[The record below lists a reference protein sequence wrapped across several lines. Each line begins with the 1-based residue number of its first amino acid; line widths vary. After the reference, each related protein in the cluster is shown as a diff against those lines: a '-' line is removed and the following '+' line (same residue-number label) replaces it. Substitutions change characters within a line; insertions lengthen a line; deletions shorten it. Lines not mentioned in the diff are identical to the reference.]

1 MKAVKLEARV
11 RESTGKEYSHKL
23 RRRGLVPGVVYGAQE
38 DTVPLE
44 LDAKE
49 MHRFLL
55 TQEGEN
61 VLIDLEIAGA
71 EPSVKKAVVK
81 DLQLD
86 PVTGRVLHVDFLHI
100 SMTEKIKVRVPVHL
114 LGTSTGVKNQGGIIQ
129 HILRELEVSCL
140 PSDIPA
146 SINMDITELGIGD
159 SIHVRDV
166 TVDKVEVL
174 TETERT
180 IVTVI
185 PPTVHKEEEAPVPEA
200 EEEPEVLAEKKEE
213 EEEEEGKEKKASPK
227 EEESKPKQEKKKK

>member
-1 MKAVKLEARV
+1 MKAVKLEARL
-11 RESTGKEYSHKL
+11 RERTGKEHSHKL
-23 RRRGLVPGVVYGAQE
+23 RQRGLVPGVIYGAKE

-71 EPSVKKAVVK
+71 KPSVKKAVVK

-146 SINMDITELGIGD
+146 SIDMDITELGIGD
-159 SIHVRDV
+159 SLHVRDV
-166 TVDKVEVL
+166 AVDQVEIL

-185 PPTVHKEEEAPVPEA
+185 PPTVQKEEAAPVPEA

-213 EEEEEGKEKKASPK
+213 EEEEESREKKAPPRD
-227 EEESKPKQEKKKK
+227 EESKARQEKKK

>member
-1 MKAVKLEARV
+1 MKAAKLEAKP
-11 RESTGKEYSHKL
+11 RESKGKEYSHKL
-23 RRRGLVPGVVYGAQE
+23 RRRGLVPGVIYGGQE

-61 VLIDLEIAGA
+61 VLIDLKIAGA
-71 EPSVKKAVVK
+71 KPSVKKAVVK
-81 DLQLD
+81 DVQLD

-100 SMTEKIKVRVPVHL
+100 SMTEKIKVRVPVHV
-114 LGTSTGVKNQGGIIQ
+114 LGISTGVKNEGGILQ

-146 SINMDITELGIGD
+146 SIDLDITELGIGD
-159 SIHVRDV
+159 SLHVRDV
-166 TVDKVEVL
+166 IVDKVEIL
-174 TETERT
+174 TDPERT

-185 PPTVHKEEEAPVPEA
+185 PPTIHKEEAAPVPEA
-200 EEEPEVLAEKKEE
+200 EEEPEVLAEKKEGE
-213 EEEEEGKEKKASPK
+213 EEEEEGKEKKAPPK
-227 EEESKPKQEKKKK
+227 EEETKAKQEKRK